1 MENKVRVYLFTG
13 FLESGKT
20 SFIQDTVLNDD
31 FHYNEKTL
39 ILSCEEGVEAYN
51 EETLKKADCDVVYVD
66 DESTITPDYLSELN
80 QKYHP
85 TQVMVE
91 YNGMWNSQEFIHEK
105 CIDPWM
111 VVQVLTT
118 INAET
123 FDIYYNNMRSQF
135 VDHVT
140 QSDLVI
146 INRCDKNTKKYVV
159 RGSIK
164 SLNPRA
170 QIIYENK
177 NHQIE
182 NITSDDLPYQ
192 LSDEYIE
199 IKDMDYGIF
208 CMDIME
214 HPENYENKTLK
225 LKAQVIGRDKI
236 LKNGFVFGR
245 QAMVCCSEDT
255 QLLGLVC
262 VSPLAD
268 KLIPHE
274 WLTLEGTIAVEFDDS
289 IQSQI
294 PILYVDKI
302 EPAKPLDNDYVTF
315 D

>member
-1 MENKVRVYLFTG
+1 MISRLQSEYTGRVAEIW
-13 FLESGKT
+13 LEGNLNAHC
-20 SFIQDTVLNDD
+20 FIPAQYWRDNFELVKELLGQA
-31 FHYNEKTL
+31 E
-39 ILSCEEGVEAYN
+39 
-51 EETLKKADCDVVYVD
+51 VYVYED
-66 DESTITPDYLSELN
+66 DRQIQGFIGLN
-80 QKYHP
+80 
-85 TQVMVE
+85 
-91 YNGMWNSQEFIHEK
+91 
-105 CIDPWM
+105 
-111 VVQVLTT
+111 
-118 INAET
+118 
-123 FDIYYNNMRSQF
+123 
-135 VDHVT
+135 
-140 QSDLVI
+140 
-146 INRCDKNTKKYVV
+146 
-159 RGSIK
+159 
-164 SLNPRA
+164 
-170 QIIYENK
+170 
-177 NHQIE
+177 
-182 NITSDDLPYQ
+182 
-192 LSDEYIE
+192 DEYIE